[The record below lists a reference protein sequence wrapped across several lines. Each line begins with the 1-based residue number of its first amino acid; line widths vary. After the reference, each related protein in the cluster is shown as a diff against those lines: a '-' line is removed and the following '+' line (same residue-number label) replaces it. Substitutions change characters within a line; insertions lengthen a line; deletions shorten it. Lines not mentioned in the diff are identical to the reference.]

1 MKTLAYTTG
10 ASIMILII
18 FTAINTITDPILTS
32 AIDLIEKQLHTPLH
46 INTKEDFIF
55 NLILC
60 SITSSSGVY
69 LGLKAAYACF
79 GKHAIS
85 DIIAVGILMVTL
97 AWIAFSIIILAL
109 AHHLNTLAFLGVMA
123 GYTIPPLL
131 ISHMLWAK
139 GWTLLHRK

>member
-1 MKTLAYTTG
+1 
-10 ASIMILII
+10 MILII

-32 AIDLIEKQLHTPLH
+32 AIDLIEKQLHIPLQ
-46 INTKEDFIF
+46 INAEEGFTF

-85 DIIAVGILMVTL
+85 DIIAVEILMATL
-97 AWIAFSIIILAL
+97 AWVVFCIIIFSL
-109 AHHLNTLAFLGVMA
+109 AHHLNTLAFLGIMA

-131 ISHMLWAK
+131 ISYILWIK

>member
-1 MKTLAYTTG
+1 MKTLSYTIG
-10 ASIMILII
+10 ASIIILII
-18 FTAINTITDPILTS
+18 FIAINTITDPILTS
-32 AIDLIEKQLHTPLH
+32 TIDLIEKQLHTSLL
-46 INTKEDFIF
+46 INTEEGFIF
-55 NLILC
+55 NLIRC

-85 DIIAVGILMVTL
+85 DIIAVEILMATL
-97 AWIAFSIIILAL
+97 AWIVFCIIIFAL
-109 AHHLNTLAFLGVMA
+109 AHHLNTLAFLGIMA

-131 ISHMLWAK
+131 ISYTLWVK